1 MFRATMLVPTAGLEP
16 AQVAPLAPQTS
27 ASTNFATSAWIFM
40 GFAQTF
46 PGVRG
51 RTPSIQRRFAP
62 ARMIQ
67 SLTNYFGGS
76 VGFCSTG
83 GGVGV
88 GVGDVAGAAAGGAL
102 EGAAAAACAARSN
115 TDVGST
121 VACEPI
127 YARLKLVTKNSAAN
141 TAVNFE
147 NKVLVPR
154 APNTVPD
161 APEPNPA
168 PASAPLP
175 RCSSTSAIII
185 SASNTCTP
193 KITPRNIKNL
203 FSDERPRP
211 RKSVET
217 HRRSRRRHPPSHR
230 PHRALRIALRHCRL
244 SRCRHKGCANGP
256 PS

>member
-1 MFRATMLVPTAGLEP
+1 
-16 AQVAPLAPQTS
+16 
-27 ASTNFATSAWIFM
+27 
-40 GFAQTF
+40 
-46 PGVRG
+46 
-51 RTPSIQRRFAP
+51 
-62 ARMIQ
+62 MIQ
-67 SLTNYFGGS
+67 SLTIYFGGS
-76 VGFCSTG
+76 VGFGSTG
-83 GGVGV
+83 AGVGAAGGGD
-88 GVGDVAGAAAGGAL
+88 GVMAGGGAL

-115 TDVGST
+115 TEVGST
-121 VACEPI
+121 VACEPR
-127 YARLKLVTKNSAAN
+127 YAKLRLVTKNRAAN

-193 KITPRNIKNL
+193 KITPRNHINNL
-203 FSDERPRP
+203 FSDERPQP

-217 HRRSRRRHPPSHR
+217 HRRSRKRRPPS
-230 PHRALRIALRHCRL
+230 PHPRRALRIALRHCRL
-244 SRCRHKGCANGP
+244 LRCRHKECANGP

>member
-1 MFRATMLVPTAGLEP
+1 MLVPTAGLEP

-27 ASTNFATSAWIFM
+27 ASTNFATSAWICH
-40 GFAQTF
+40 GLRPTLQRGS
-46 PGVRG
+46 PGEPRKLAAL
-51 RTPSIQRRFAP
+51 RADKI
-62 ARMIQ
+62 MIQ
-67 SLTNYFGGS
+67 SLTVYFGGVVES
-76 VGFCSTG
+76 GTAGAGACAGAGAVAG
-83 GGVGV
+83 GGVS
-88 GVGDVAGAAAGGAL
+88 AGGGAL
-102 EGAAAAACAARSN
+102 EGAAAAARAARSN
-115 TDVGST
+115 TEFGST
-121 VACEPI
+121 VVCEPR
-127 YARLKLVTKNSAAN
+127 YAKLKLVTKNRPAN

-175 RCSSTSAIII
+175 RCSSTSPIII

-193 KITPRNIKNL
+193 NITPRNIKNL
-203 FSDERPRP
+203 FSDERPQP

-217 HRRSRRRHPPSHR
+217 HRRSRKRHPPNHR
-230 PHRALRIALRHCRL
+230 PRRAWQIALRHCRL
-244 SRCRHKGCANGP
+244 LRCRRRGCANGP